1 MPAKPA
7 KRARDAR
14 QGVQGVEIGMHLT
27 LALARQPGPLALGAL
42 AKAAGLPPSK
52 THRYLVSLCR
62 SGVVVQNTL
71 TGEYALGPALI
82 RLGIAA
88 QSQVDEFR
96 LAEEAMTR
104 VHEATQ
110 ATATVAV
117 WGTHGP
123 TIVRRKESF
132 RPVTVITRIGSVLP
146 MTASAA
152 GRLFAAYL
160 PREVTKPFV
169 DREFTSGLRV
179 TYMGKTLDRRGFERL
194 LGEIRRD
201 GLSRVKG
208 DFLAG
213 VDAIAAPVFNHA
225 GEIAMTLA
233 ILGSQGSLDLAL
245 AGAPCR
251 AVRRIAT
258 DTSARMGNP
267 IDSAERG

>member
-7 KRARDAR
+7 KRSRDAR
-14 QGVQGVEIGMHLT
+14 QGVQGVEIGMHLALT
-27 LALARQPGPLALGAL
+27 LAREPGPLALGAL
-42 AKAAGLPPSK
+42 ARAAKLPPSK

-62 SGVVVQNTL
+62 SGVVVQNAL

-88 QSQVDEFR
+88 QGHVDEFR
-96 LAEEAMTR
+96 LAEEAMAR

-117 WGTHGP
+117 WGSHGP

-146 MTASAA
+146 MSASAA

-160 PREVTKPFV
+160 PPAVTKPFV
-169 DREFTSGLRV
+169 DREFAGGLRV
-179 TYMGKTLDRRGFERL
+179 TYMGRALDRRGFERL
-194 LGEIRRD
+194 LAEIRRD

-213 VDAIAAPVFNHA
+213 VDAIAAPIFNHA

-233 ILGSQGSLDLAL
+233 ILGGQGSLDLAL
-245 AGAPCR
+245 DGAPCR
-251 AVRRIAT
+251 ALRRIAAE
-258 DTSARMGNP
+258 TSVRMGAP
-267 IDSAERG
+267 A